1 MAGDIRG
8 SDSVTKPPQRPR
20 DDDCWG
26 NCAGQGWTAI
36 SYLIGGMAVWG
47 LIGWL
52 IDSWLHAGG
61 VITAIGLVL
70 GMAGGVYLVARRMG
84 S

>member
-1 MAGDIRG
+1 MTQ
-8 SDSVTKPPQRPR
+8 SPQDPR
-20 DDDCWG
+20 DHG
-26 NCAGQGWTAI
+26 AGKGWMAV

-52 IDSWLHAGG
+52 VDRQVHSGG
-61 VITAIGLVL
+61 VVTAIGIVM
-70 GMAGGVYLVARRMG
+70 GMAGGVYLVARRMK

>member
-1 MAGDIRG
+1 M
-8 SDSVTKPPQRPR
+8 TQPPQRPR
-20 DDDCWG
+20 DDDG
-26 NCAGQGWTAI
+26 AGSGANRGIVAI
-36 SYLIGGMAVWG
+36 SYLIGGMAAWG

-52 IDSWLHAGG
+52 IDSWLDAGG
-61 VITAIGLVL
+61 IITAIGIVL